1 MAQQAS
7 LFWVVTSAAI
17 IVVICQLLV
26 VYNQFSNDVSPRI
39 SDAPIISSVDLHH
52 TNNNDATILSLSNSN
67 QLPDDYPYGLVIPKT
82 PAVALPSVRISAEE
96 DAKVKRKI
104 YGGAGDKPHLGGF
117 TSFDPMGVSPT
128 LWKHLVD
135 YIGVKSLLDV
145 GCGIGIST
153 SWFILHGLDYV
164 HCVEGSHDAVE
175 KSLLP
180 GLKETGHVPNNTIY
194 GLTEHDFSR
203 GPWWP
208 ERTVDVAWCVEFSE
222 HVGRNFQHNYFTSF
236 RKSALIFMTH
246 SHWGGWHHVE
256 VHQNEWWIERM
267 GMMGFVYSDSLT
279 QAMHKKAKMDTN
291 RKDLIEDMK
300 TQGKNSYHVGQH
312 LAYTLQ
318 VFINPMVASLP
329 QHAHLMTEI
338 GCIGAGRVKVECG
351 GEGTTA
357 LPSHFKA
364 LNLTEEMDANWLE
377 LIKDLKLS

>member
-1 MAQQAS
+1 MAQQS
-7 LFWVVTSAAI
+7 SIFWVVTIASI
-17 IVVICQLLV
+17 IVVICQLLI
-26 VYNQFSNDVSPRI
+26 VYNQFQNNVAPQI
-39 SDAPIISSVDLHH
+39 SDLPITTSSIDHHSNTNDAAPILATP
-52 TNNNDATILSLSNSN
+52 TNNNND

-82 PAVALPSVRISAEE
+82 AAVALPSVRISAEE
-96 DAKVKRKI
+96 DAKVERKF

-128 LWKHLVD
+128 LWKHMVD
-135 YIGVKSLLDV
+135 YIGMKSLLDV

-153 SWFILHGLDYV
+153 SWFVLHGLDYV

-180 GLKETGHVPNNTIY
+180 RLTETGHVPNNTIY

-208 ERTVDVAWCVEFSE
+208 DRTVDVAWCVEFTE
-222 HVGRNFQHNYFTSF
+222 HVGRNFQLNYFTSF
-236 RKSALIFMTH
+236 RKAALIFMTH

-267 GMMGFVYSDSLT
+267 EMMGFVYSSSLT
-279 QAMHKKAKMDTN
+279 EAMHKKARSDMN
-291 RKDLIEDMK
+291 RKDLLEDMK
-300 TQGKNSYHVGQH
+300 TKGKDSYH
-312 LAYTLQ
+312 

-329 QHAHLMTEI
+329 QHAHLMTEA
-338 GCIGAGRVKVECG
+338 GCIGPGRAKIEC

-357 LPSHFKA
+357 LPSHFKPI
-364 LNLTEEMDANWLE
+364 NLTEEMDANWLE
-377 LIKDLKLS
+377 LIKDLKLA